1 MIIAT
6 LGGNLG
12 GDAEQKSV
20 GSTNV
25 TNFSIASTD
34 YNSKTQENET
44 IWVNCALWG
53 ARGDSLVQY
62 LTKGSKVMVSGKLS
76 QDTYTAKSTGEPKTS
91 LKITVDQIQ
100 LMGSKGKDEDVPD
113 PFA

>member
-12 GDAEQKSV
+12 RDAEQKSV

-34 YNSKTQENET
+34 YNAKTKEKET
-44 IWVNCALWG
+44 VWVNCALWG
-53 ARGDSLVQY
+53 ARGDSLAQY
-62 LTKGSKVMVSGKLS
+62 LTKGSKVLVTGKLQ
-76 QDTYTAKSTGEPKTS
+76 QDTYTAKDTGEPKTS
-91 LKITVDQIQ
+91 LKITVDQIE
-100 LMGSKGKDEDVPD
+100 LMGSVKGEDDIPD
-113 PFA
+113 PFN